1 MHIQK
6 RLRTNE
12 GFDVLLFY
20 WMKGFG
26 SSLEF
31 MICKTLFFFFKAFLI
46 FLFQS
51 QKRFAGHVAKLPCLK
66 GIKSP
71 KMFKNLETVPAI
83 KVFMGHWSS
92 KGSLKEPA
100 ELSVSP
106 PHLHRN
112 MHLLVLEASRGNCKN
127 KIQTT
132 QLTNKIFGWACVY
145 KVS

>member
-1 MHIQK
+1 MK
-6 RLRTNE
+6 DLMSCCFTGWR
-12 GFDVLLFY
+12 VLEAHWNLWSAKHF
-20 WMKGFG
+20 F
-26 SSLEF
+26 
-31 MICKTLFFFFKAFLI
+31 FFFFKAFLI

-145 KVS
+145 KVSWVFVHV